1 MARRFRT
8 AAAVAAAAAIAAA
21 PIGAPALAQS
31 QGGEP
36 IPEAEAE
43 AGQAFTE
50 QKLEAYVTAA
60 LEVSAIVEEMRPDME
75 AAQSS
80 GEAAEVEEVRTQLS
94 QRLATAVEGVEGIT
108 VDEYQRITRAA
119 RGDEDL
125 LNRIRSIASERQEG

>member
-36 IPEAEAE
+36 IPESE